1 MLIEFCLVVVLVLI
15 ALGVLGLLLK
25 LDEDETRTPQEI
37 IGDLFETKYQL
48 PTIPDLN
55 KPVKKKKRKSFRNRC
70 KANTSSGRRC
80 RNKGRYEGYCN
91 IHAGHIITW
100 PEPRSSTPEP
110 RSSTPLNCKAE
121 TPTGSCQYLAIGKS
135 GYCSH
140 HSEVENIGLPTQEEY
155 GKMIQLLEN
164 AIENRSVVGFVYY
177 RGTSPGKRRDIIP
190 EEIIHYDNGAVLVGG
205 QCLLR
210 KAGRNF
216 NLTFMRSLSKG
227 KSLGPEVDYKESKE
241 KSTKKQPNLEEMEAD
256 WEKSRRR
263 RKPRAKKKKK
273 PEVLDDEQGYDLDF
287 FKSRYNPYRYR
298 FSDRKIDGVTVSN
311 ALEVI
316 SGVPYLCFSPI
327 TAAVFSWVH
336 RNRKKVKGAY
346 RKEIKK
352 EIDANLRERVSYKY
366 ISDFILELYGNPNF
380 DVRTVKNNQRDVKV
394 AFKYSKKMLSRIV
407 LTRKGISPQE
417 ATLEFKE
424 LPDFK
429 KALKI
434 LETLEEKIEFLGN
447 YKLRVCDKCRLVGVE
462 EKWFRTYRRKNKTLY
477 KKKCKIC
484 D

>member
-1 MLIEFCLVVVLVLI
+1 VLFEICLVVILFLT
-15 ALGVLGLLLK
+15 ALGIVGLLLK
-25 LDEDETRTPQEI
+25 LDEMETKTSQEI
-37 IGDLFETKYQL
+37 IGDLFDTKYQL

-55 KPVKKKKRKSFRNRC
+55 KPVKKKKRKSSQSRC

-80 RNKGRYEGYCN
+80 RNKGRYEGFCN

-100 PEPRSSTPEP
+100 PKPRTSTPEP
-110 RSSTPLNCKAE
+110 RPRTPLECKAE
-121 TPTGSCQYLAIGKS
+121 TPTGSCEYLAIGNR

-155 GKMIQLLEN
+155 GKMIQMIEN
-164 AIENRSVVGFVYY
+164 AIENRSVVGFVYH

-190 EEIIHYDNGAVLVGG
+190 EEIIRYDNGAVMVGG
-205 QCLLR
+205 RCLLR

-227 KSLGPEVDYKESKE
+227 KSGGPKLDYKESKE
-241 KSTKKQPNLEEMEAD
+241 KPTKKQPSLEVMETT
-256 WEKSRRR
+256 WEKSQRR
-263 RKPRAKKKKK
+263 RKSRAKKKKRPK
-273 PEVLDDEQGYDLDF
+273 LLDNEQGYDIDF

-298 FSDRKIDGVTVSN
+298 FSDRRMDGVTVSN

-336 RNRKKVKGAY
+336 RNRKKVKGTY
-346 RKEIKK
+346 RKEIKN
-352 EIDANLRERVSYKY
+352 EIETYLSGRVSYKY
-366 ISDFILELYGNPNF
+366 ISDFILKLYGNTNF
-380 DVRTVKNNQRDVKV
+380 DAETVKNNQRDVKV
-394 AFKYSKKMLSRIV
+394 AFKYSKKILRRIV
-407 LTRKGISPQE
+407 LTKKDISPLE
-417 ATLEFKE
+417 ATLEFKK

-429 KALKI
+429 KAFKI
-434 LETLEEKIEFLGN
+434 LETLEEKIEFLGD
-447 YKLRVCDKCRLVGVE
+447 YKLRLCDKCRLVGFE
-462 EKWFRTYRRKNKTLY
+462 KKWFRTYRRKNKTLY